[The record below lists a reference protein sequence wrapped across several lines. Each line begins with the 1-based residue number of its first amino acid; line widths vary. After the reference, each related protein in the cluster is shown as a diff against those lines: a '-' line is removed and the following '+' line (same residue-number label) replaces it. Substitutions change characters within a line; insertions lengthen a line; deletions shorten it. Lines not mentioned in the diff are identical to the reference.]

1 MERQIKHSCG
11 HEQTHD
17 IIGIFAVDYD
27 RQAARL
33 ARQKCKPCYIGG
45 RKATEEAVATLDMAI
60 VGDLALVELQG
71 SPKQV
76 AWAGTIRVKRIA
88 ALHRVGGEGGTRL
101 AGIAEAKWWID
112 HREMTDDV
120 LLARCPVFVLS

>member
-1 MERQIKHSCG
+1 MERRIKHSCG
-11 HEQTHD
+11 HEQAHD
-17 IIGIFAVDYD
+17 IVGIFAVDYD

-33 ARQKCKPCYIGG
+33 ARQKCKPCYVGAK
-45 RKATEEAVATLDMAI
+45 RATEQAKATLDTAI

-76 AWAGTIRVKRIA
+76 AWAETIRVKRIA
-88 ALHRVGGEGGTRL
+88 ALHHTGCEAVTRL
-101 AGIAEAKWWID
+101 AGITEAKWWID
-112 HREMTDDV
+112 HRELPDDS

>member
-11 HEQTHD
+11 HEQAHD
-17 IIGIFAVDYD
+17 IVGIFAVDHD

-33 ARQKCKPCYIGG
+33 ARQKCKPCYIGAK
-45 RKATEEAVATLDMAI
+45 RATEQAAANLDTAI
-60 VGDLALVELQG
+60 VGEIGLVELQG

-76 AWAGTIRVKRIA
+76 AWAETIRVKRIA
-88 ALHRVGGEGGTRL
+88 ALHRTGCGGGAPL

-112 HREMTDDV
+112 HREMTDDG